1 MRTGKK
7 RPVPKHLHVRR
18 GDTVLV
24 LSGKDKGKQG
34 KVLQALPREGKVV
47 VEGVNIVV
55 KHQRPRQTT
64 RATQIQ
70 AGRIEK
76 PAPLFSCK
84 VMLICPRCSKPTKVH
99 RVISEGGRR
108 ARACRKCGELIDLK
122 QV

>member
-1 MRTGKK
+1 M
-7 RPVPKHLHVRR
+7 HVRR

-34 KVLQALPREGKVV
+34 RILRALPKVGKVV
-47 VEGVNIVV
+47 VEGVNIVI
-55 KHQRPRQTT
+55 KHQRPRQGN
-64 RATQIQ
+64 RAAQIQ

-76 PAPLFSCK
+76 PAPLFVSK
-84 VMLICPRCSKPTKVH
+84 VMLICPRCSKPAKTH
-99 RVISEGGRR
+99 RVESEGGRR